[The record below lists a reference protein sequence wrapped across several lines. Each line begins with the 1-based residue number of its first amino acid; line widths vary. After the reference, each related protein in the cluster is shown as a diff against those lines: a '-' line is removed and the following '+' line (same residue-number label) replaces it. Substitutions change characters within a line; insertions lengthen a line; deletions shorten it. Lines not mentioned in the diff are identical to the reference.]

1 VTGPSLA
8 RHARGAATLI
18 GPLLLSTL
26 ILLPASWTM
35 PLFRTELLVFLGH
48 QVTVLGA
55 VRSLWDVDLFLCAVV
70 VLFGMALPF
79 AKLTGLLVAWLALP
93 APRGA
98 RWIEAL
104 GKISKFSMLD
114 IMLIAVTIVGFK
126 GVGLGSVSVEY
137 GLYVYAGVV
146 IAALVLS
153 AWMQRAA
160 ETPGSRVAR

>member
-1 VTGPSLA
+1 MRRDTLA
-8 RHARGAATLI
+8 RRAGGAATLI

-26 ILLPASWTM
+26 ILLPASWAM

-48 QVTVLGA
+48 EVTVLGA
-55 VRSLWDVDLFLCAVV
+55 VRSLWGIDLFLCAVV
-70 VLFGMALPF
+70 VLFGMVLPLV
-79 AKLTGLLVAWLALP
+79 KLGGFLVAWLALP
-93 APRGA
+93 APLGA
-98 RWIEAL
+98 RWIAAL

-153 AWMQRAA
+153 AWMQQVAEGLGARA
-160 ETPGSRVAR
+160 GR

>member
-1 VTGPSLA
+1 MTRETLA
-8 RHARGAATLI
+8 RRASGAATLI

-26 ILLPASWTM
+26 ILLPASWAM

-48 QVTVLGA
+48 EVTVLGA
-55 VRSLWDVDLFLCAVV
+55 VRSLWELDLFLCAVV

-93 APRGA
+93 ASRGA

-104 GKISKFSMLD
+104 AKISKFSMLD

-153 AWMQRAA
+153 FWMQLLAERLSSRAA
-160 ETPGSRVAR
+160 R